1 MVKFSDSVMVL
12 GSEYK
17 ITVSDKKKDK
27 SLDDCDGYC
36 KMSENIIG
44 VRDLHDDDDWKSES
58 ESHIRSRMKKILR
71 HEIVHAF
78 LHQSGLSENACV
90 YYLAWSGNEEMVDW
104 FAIQGAKIYK
114 AWKEAGAL

>member
-36 KMSENIIG
+36 KVGATEYW
-44 VRDLHDDDDWKSES
+44 DDKAVSITD
-58 ESHIRSRMKKILR
+58 ILR
-71 HEIVHAF
+71 
-78 LHQSGLSENACV
+78 G
-90 YYLAWSGNEEMVDW
+90 GMR
-104 FAIQGAKIYK
+104 G
-114 AWKEAGAL
+114 

>member
-1 MVKFSDSVMVL
+1 MATFSNSVMVL

-17 ITVSDKKKDK
+17 IKVSDKKKDK

-36 KMSENIIG
+36 KVSENIIG

-90 YYLAWSGNEEMVDW
+90 YFSAWSINEEMVDW